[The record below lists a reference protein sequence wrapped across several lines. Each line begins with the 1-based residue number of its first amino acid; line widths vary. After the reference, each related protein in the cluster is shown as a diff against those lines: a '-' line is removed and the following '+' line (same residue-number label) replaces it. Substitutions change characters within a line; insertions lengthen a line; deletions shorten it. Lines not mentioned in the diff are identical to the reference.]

1 MLNKKKE
8 KAIENH
14 LCLHI
19 WKKKEIENYLL
30 IPKVWFRVT
39 GLAREKYE
47 NFLVKFE
54 ALVEE
59 EKDNIIDQIS
69 QHLKE
74 VYAELDVS
82 ACNRQARKEI
92 EMKWKSLEEKLSL
105 VPGKKF
111 IKKLN
116 NWMRKEYGVSCS
128 IDRIIKEIRAN
139 EVENEM
145 VEVLNLLS

>member
-1 MLNKKKE
+1 MLVN
-8 KAIENH
+8 
-14 LCLHI
+14 
-19 WKKKEIENYLL
+19 
-30 IPKVWFRVT
+30 
-39 GLAREKYE
+39 
-47 NFLVKFE
+47 
-54 ALVEE
+54 E
-59 EKDNIIDQIS
+59 EKDDIIDQIS

-74 VYAELDVS
+74 ANAGLDVS
-82 ACNRQARKEI
+82 ACNRQARKVI
-92 EMKWKSLEEKLSL
+92 EAKWRTLEEKLSL

-128 IDRIIKEIRAN
+128 IDRIIKEIKPN